1 MFVWVQSRSG
11 NEQAFKVDIT
21 NDMDCA
27 DLKEAIT
34 LKRKFLNL
42 AAGAVLFIYSEN
54 SEEERFKLR
63 AGAKVP
69 IPIDGQIGSS
79 DYLPY
84 YFSLT
89 QTHAAS
95 TNSESQPAPALAP
108 ETCFRV
114 TAKLSN
120 GKKYSGHRKTVFQH
134 ASSCHAM
141 YNEPA
146 AQSIWYPTGSSDL
159 HVSLR
164 FKLEENAVSFIGR
177 LSEMKCYYSV
187 LDDNIEIN
195 ELPET
200 LLLVQPASYVFP
212 HHYRKV
218 DSTSPNN
225 SRADTVSMT
234 SEVTNDSDP
243 DKALRSVEDLTKLE
257 KGAVVNRC
265 HIAPKAY
272 FKEFEGDKDNL
283 IFGSNLF
290 HKRRQETAQRKACNV
305 GSISSA
311 LAGDIV
317 HWINVRI
324 HFRDPAIA
332 REMQWRLRSGT
343 ATDGD
348 TCFITYFYSSNAANT
363 VKYLAIKKAE
373 TQQRWKVAADMET
386 EVEDEDEDGDE
397 G

>member
-1 MFVWVQSRSG
+1 MS
-11 NEQAFKVDIT
+11 
-21 NDMDCA
+21 
-27 DLKEAIT
+27 
-34 LKRKFLNL
+34 
-42 AAGAVLFIYSEN
+42 
-54 SEEERFKLR
+54 
-63 AGAKVP
+63 
-69 IPIDGQIGSS
+69 
-79 DYLPY
+79 
-84 YFSLT
+84 
-89 QTHAAS
+89 
-95 TNSESQPAPALAP
+95 

-290 HKRRQETAQRKACNV
+290 HTYFDGDGKRRPKGRPATWGRSPALWLETLSTGGREMFDGRNYFR
-305 GSISSA
+305 
-311 LAGDIV
+311 
-317 HWINVRI
+317 INVRI
-324 HFRDPAIA
+324 HFRDPVMA
-332 REMQWRLRSGT
+332 REMQWRLRFGT
-343 ATDGD
+343 ATEGD

-373 TQQRWKVAADMET
+373 TQQRWKVAADMQT

-397 G
+397 GDGEEDD